1 MLTYFKGGV
10 VDYCI
15 RVEPIPSQSTH
26 LGFEI
31 VDMTTQEDYGFY
43 LEEGEWSYNE
53 FESFV
58 SFSCDLDTATF
69 GEAPKGNQ
77 FHLKLFPA
85 YFPSGSQFLTVLDPV
100 YKGSIQFMESQS
112 EDKPRYVNQIPL
124 PENGIH
130 PYKSEVSDNTFI
142 ILQ

>member
-1 MLTYFKGGV
+1 MLTYIKGGV
-10 VDYCI
+10 GQFCI

-43 LEEGEWSYNE
+43 LEEGEWSYSDY
-53 FESFV
+53 ESFV
-58 SFSCDLDTATF
+58 SFSANLDTATF
-69 GEAPKGNQ
+69 QEAPKGNQ
-77 FHLKLFPA
+77 FHLNLFPA
-85 YFPSGSQFLTVLDPV
+85 YFVSGAQFITQLPSV
-100 YKGSIQFMESQS
+100 YKGSIQFIESQS
-112 EDKPRYVNQIPL
+112 EDKPNYVNQIPL

-130 PYKSEVSDNTFI
+130 PYKSEVSNNTFI

>member
-15 RVEPIPSQSTH
+15 RVEPIPTQSTH

-43 LEEGEWSYNE
+43 LDPGEWSYNNY
-53 FESFV
+53 ESFV
-58 SFSCDLDTATF
+58 SFSCDLDGATF
-69 GEAPKGNQ
+69 GDAPKGNQ
-77 FHLKLFPA
+77 FHLNLYPA
-85 YFPSGSQFLTVLDPV
+85 YFQSGSIIITQLPSV
-100 YKGSIQFMESQS
+100 YKGTIQFMESQS
-112 EDKPRYVNQIPL
+112 EDKPQYVNQIPL

-130 PYKSEVSDNTFI
+130 PYKSEDSTNTFI
-142 ILQ
+142 IIP